1 MSRTRATAVDSNPT
15 EMFERAAEL
24 FRVMA
29 APMRLR
35 VINALCDGEKNV
47 SELLE
52 RIETT
57 QPNMSQHLSMLYK
70 AGVLSKRRDGAQIY
84 YRIADKKIVNVCKAI
99 CLHVADDSESWTT
112 P

>member
-1 MSRTRATAVDSNPT
+1 MTRTRSAIAESNPL
-15 EMFERAAEL
+15 EMFDRAAEL

-57 QPNMSQHLSMLYK
+57 QPNMSQHLSMLYT
-70 AGVLSKRRDGAQIY
+70 AGVLSKRREGAQIY
-84 YRIADKKIVNVCKAI
+84 YSIADKKIVNLCKAI
-99 CLHVADDSESWTT
+99 CLHVADDSDFWTS

>member
-1 MSRTRATAVDSNPT
+1 MTRARAAMAENDPLV
-15 EMFERAAEL
+15 MFDRAAEL

-47 SELLE
+47 SELLA
-52 RIETT
+52 RIDTT

-70 AGVLSKRRDGAQIY
+70 AGVLSKRREGAQIY
-84 YRIADKKIVNVCKAI
+84 YRIADKKIVNVCKAV
-99 CLHVADDSESWTT
+99 CLHVADETDFWTS